1 MAGKEII
8 PFGVDLNK
16 LPPREDSL
24 AIVPVE
30 EPFPLV
36 VIPLKQV
43 VAVPPRSYEQA
54 YYAQVHQPM
63 LPPTQDHLLLKDA
76 MKGPKISIPKDVQ
89 LLPLR
94 SNEKLVGVK
103 TNKLGEVT
111 CVKYTTATPRVSLD
125 GIQAAPGQV
134 KFISPRETPK
144 RPAPP
149 LEQEK
154 KRLRTTIAMLETR
167 IDHIS

>member
-1 MAGKEII
+1 MVGKEII

-30 EPFPLV
+30 ESLPRV

-43 VAVPPRSYEQA
+43 VAVPPRRSYEQA
-54 YYAQVHQPM
+54 YYAQVCQSM
-63 LPPTQDHLLLKDA
+63 LPPPQDRLLLKDA
-76 MKGPKISIPKDVQ
+76 LKGPKISGPKDVQ

-111 CVKYTTATPRVSLD
+111 CVKYVTATP
-125 GIQAAPGQV
+125 
-134 KFISPRETPK
+134 
-144 RPAPP
+144 
-149 LEQEK
+149 
-154 KRLRTTIAMLETR
+154 
-167 IDHIS
+167 